1 MLLLHACAC
10 VMQNGT
16 ELKLE
21 VLHAAE
27 AHLLLGKPA
36 GIPVQCPVRVMHG
49 LSDNLVPPEIPLA
62 VANELQSSNVQ
73 LTLIKVSTAPV

>member
-1 MLLLHACAC
+1 
-10 VMQNGT
+10 MQNGT

-73 LTLIKVSTAPV
+73 LTLIKVSTAPA